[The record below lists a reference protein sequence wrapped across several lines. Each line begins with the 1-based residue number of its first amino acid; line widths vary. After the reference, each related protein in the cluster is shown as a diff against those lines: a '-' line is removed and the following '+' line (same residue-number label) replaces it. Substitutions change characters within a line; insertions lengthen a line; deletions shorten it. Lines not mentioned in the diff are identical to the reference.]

1 MNHALLR
8 RIFFLDIVADE
19 RARDHERRSAT
30 FALLVGV
37 LAAAGLLEYH
47 LLVEHT
53 ASRDLLVLIY
63 AMAIT
68 KAGFLLWYR
77 ARN

>member
-8 RIFFLDIVADE
+8 RIFFLDMVADE
-19 RARDHERRSAT
+19 RARDHERRSANN
-30 FALLVGV
+30 ALIAGI

-63 AMAIT
+63 VMGLT
-68 KAGFLLWYR
+68 KAVFLLWYR